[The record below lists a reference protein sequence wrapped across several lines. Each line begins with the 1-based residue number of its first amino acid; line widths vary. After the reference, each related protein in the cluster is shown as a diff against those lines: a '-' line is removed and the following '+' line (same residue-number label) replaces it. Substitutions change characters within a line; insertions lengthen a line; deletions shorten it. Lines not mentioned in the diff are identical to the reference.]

1 MFTLVNEYKKQ
12 LNDLIPEQKIKHIDN
27 MMNELKKLYYTNDV
41 CNIPKKLHN
50 IKCNSIR
57 LKVLRSCIETTN
69 LFQIYL
75 LNLL

>member
-12 LNDLIPEQKIKHIDN
+12 LNDLILEQKIKHIDN

-57 LKVLRSCIETTN
+57 LKVLRSCIETN